1 MLLCFFAS
9 LTSLFDIV
17 TVYIVTDKE
26 EEIVAACKVV
36 EEEDSSCEAPAKE
49 VSRMRRLLVFQ
60 LMLSE
65 KKQCPLVLPFFTGG
79 LP

>member
-26 EEIVAACKVV
+26 EEIVAVCEVV
-36 EEEDSSCEAPAKE
+36 EEDSSCEAPAKE

>member
-9 LTSLFDIV
+9 STSLFDIV

-26 EEIVAACKVV
+26 EEIVAVCKVV
-36 EEEDSSCEAPAKE
+36 EEDSSCEAPAKE